1 MIIRQEITEE
11 GETIPYQQS
20 DLKLTTEIEGNN
32 DKIGFGVWP
41 VTIAHKIDEKSPFY
55 DLKPAELLKQ
65 KFEVCTRYLL
75 AKLNLK
81 FDTKSR

>member
-1 MIIRQEITEE
+1 MITLFFQVIIRQEVTEE

-55 DLKPAELLKQ
+55 DLKPNELLKQ
-65 KFEVCTRYLL
+65 KFEVCTRYL
-75 AKLNLK
+75 
-81 FDTKSR
+81 F